1 MKHDLESRL
10 KLYMPWTN
18 AYVCFIIF
26 INWTVYG
33 IRDWNVLGAI
43 VPPALFAAGAVFV
56 LRDFAQRE
64 IGQRVLFA
72 TLIAAAGSYFVAGG
86 WIAFASAVA
95 FVISETTDQI
105 VFTIT
110 RRPLRDRILVSSAIS
125 VPIDSVV
132 FLYLIDRLTPGALVV
147 GVLAK
152 MVASVAVWAW
162 LLARDNR
169 NSFTPAE

>member
-1 MKHDLESRL
+1 M
-10 KLYMPWTN
+10 
-18 AYVCFIIF
+18 
-26 INWTVYG
+26 
-33 IRDWNVLGAI
+33 
-43 VPPALFAAGAVFV
+43 FAAGAVFV
-56 LRDFAQRE
+56 FRDFAQRE
-64 IGQRVLFA
+64 IGQLVLGA
-72 TLIAAAGSYFVAGG
+72 TLLAAAGSYFVAGG

-132 FLYLIDRLTPGALVV
+132 FLYLIDRLTPSALVV

-152 MVASVAVWAW
+152 MAASVAVWVW
-162 LLARDNR
+162 LLLRDNR
-169 NSFTPAE
+169 KLALGA